1 MSRLLSSDLSLCPAL
16 WPVLSQREPPAVR
29 RGRSSYPDDSYDDH
43 DHDYYDDYET
53 HLDPG
58 HGAGGDDGEAVHQD
72 GEQQEA
78 DLDTR
83 IGQDKK

>member
-1 MSRLLSSDLSLCPAL
+1 MMTMMTMMTNDH
-16 WPVLSQREPPAVR
+16 
-29 RGRSSYPDDSYDDH
+29 DDH
-43 DHDYYDDYET
+43 EDHDVIMTVT

-78 DLDTR
+78 DLDTKM
-83 IGQDKK
+83 GQDKK